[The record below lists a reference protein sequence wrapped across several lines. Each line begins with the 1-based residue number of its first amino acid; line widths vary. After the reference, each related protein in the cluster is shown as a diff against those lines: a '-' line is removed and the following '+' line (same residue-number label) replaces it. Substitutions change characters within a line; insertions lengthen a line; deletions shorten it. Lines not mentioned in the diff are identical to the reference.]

1 MGKRRWHQWKSQ
13 SRELQESIHPQKY
26 LAKIA
31 RNNLILTLKDRGLQ
45 QQMLNQE
52 RQFKHR
58 RRSLWCFNLP
68 SLQPLPSTGLILKTV
83 AQISGGGSWLG
94 REQRRSCS
102 QWIVFIFFDFLE
114 FPPKNWWKGNL
125 FASPVSELS
134 QGRAATQRMFPG
146 NCWRTKEQGTAAWSK
161 NNSWGKQLTPW
172 KTGKSLEVIFL
183 GE

>member
-114 FPPKNWWKGNL
+114 F
-125 FASPVSELS
+125 SPQEL
-134 QGRAATQRMFPG
+134 M
-146 NCWRTKEQGTAAWSK
+146 K
-161 NNSWGKQLTPW
+161 
-172 KTGKSLEVIFL
+172 GKSLCFTCLRTLSRQSSYTEDVPWKL
-183 GE
+183 LKNKRTRHCCLKQK